1 MASKN
6 TPARTCSF
14 GAPVSG
20 GKAERSLPTP
30 SGGAD
35 ESGAIPV
42 QDRRGPAN
50 KTLIQFSRARARGAS
65 EDPAHS
71 PQEAAVVRLLA
82 SVEAGL
88 RQQGFSERTIQKHRA
103 ANRAKIAAHLNDN
116 TAKGAT

>member
-20 GKAERSLPTP
+20 GKAERGLPTP
-30 SGGAD
+30 SGGAE

-42 QDRRGPAN
+42 QDRWCPAN
-50 KTLIQFSRARARGAS
+50 KTLTQFSRARARGRS
-65 EDPAHS
+65 GPPSNS
-71 PQEAAVVRLLA
+71 PLDATVARLLA

-88 RQQGFSERTIQKHRA
+88 RKQGFAERTIQKHRA
-103 ANRAKIAAHLNDN
+103 GNRAKIAAELNN
-116 TAKGAT
+116 NLAKGAT